1 MKFGNKHSFEYMI
14 IEFSLI
20 IILCLFVFF
29 TDQTLSFSRNIL
41 GKFLTVSLLIFY
53 TSVNVIYGLIFCLLV
68 IIYYKTDFVEQLL
81 NMNDGEQNNQ
91 IIHIEKTELLKPTS
105 NQKAQV
111 ELSPVELSPVELSIS
126 QDKITVEEDIM
137 KPKNS
142 NDSFLDS
149 WTKIWESINLYPV
162 TPSIGIYSEPF
173 SFLQ

>member
-1 MKFGNKHSFEYMI
+1 MI

-53 TSVNVIYGLIFCLLV
+53 TSVNVIYGLIFCILV

-91 IIHIEKTELLKPTS
+91 RIYIEKKELLQPTTKQKP
-105 NQKAQV
+105 
-111 ELSPVELSPVELSIS
+111 PVELSPVELSIS

>member
-105 NQKAQV
+105 NQKA
-111 ELSPVELSPVELSIS
+111 PVELSIS
-126 QDKITVEEDIM
+126 QDKITVEDDIT

-142 NDSFLDS
+142 NDSFLET